1 MPLLFHITD
10 WPYAGQQALN
20 PASLQ
25 SEGFV
30 HLSSASQLLGT
41 AERWYGQQEQVGVL
55 VLDAEALGS
64 GLVWEDLYHHG
75 QEFPHL
81 YHAIPEAALLAVARL
96 SRDSQGRYRW
106 PESLGA
112 AISPLLEA
120 PDSGEAL
127 IEPARRFPSPSLPE
141 LAVLHFFPA
150 VMADLVASP
159 GVEVRTGLGSAIG
172 PDPIVVLE
180 RQGQRLAVCVPGVG
194 GPLAAVAVEELH
206 ALGCRRFVACGG
218 AGSLQPGQDMGALVL
233 VEGALR
239 DEGLSHHYLAADQKV
254 MTDPG
259 ALRVAA
265 CCLQGGKVSFRP
277 GLTWT
282 TDALYRETPAR
293 LARRRSQGCL
303 TVEMECAAMLAVA
316 SYRGVPLVP
325 LLYCGDDLSGQ
336 EWDFRDWTAAQNV
349 QQRLLWLSIQIALD
363 LGRADL

>member
-1 MPLLFHITD
+1 MPLLFHIND

-96 SRDSQGRYRW
+96 SRDARGRYRW

-194 GPLAAVAVEELH
+194 GPQAAVAVEELH

-218 AGSLQPGQDMGALVL
+218 AGSLQPGQDLGALVL

-259 ALRVAA
+259 ALR
-265 CCLQGGKVSFRP
+265 
-277 GLTWT
+277 
-282 TDALYRETPAR
+282 
-293 LARRRSQGCL
+293 L